1 MGEFRSSFPARQ
13 LRLSVRRSG
22 FDKFEGSVLWRLADF
37 RKKYSAMIGTAEKP
51 QELKAL
57 VDNFAF
63 PLSPGLGHPQ
73 SFSGC
78 THEILPHYFMRPLA
92 RNRAKSKKKRTPA
105 IFRLPS
111 RRRNGQSGLVGS
123 SETVPW
129 GKVETSN

>member
-1 MGEFRSSFPARQ
+1 MQNANQMRMGEFRSSFPARQ

-22 FDKFEGSVLWRLADF
+22 FDKFEGSFLRRLANF
-37 RKKYSAMIGTAEKP
+37 RKKYSAMIGAAEKP
-51 QELKAL
+51 QKLKAL

-92 RNRAKSKKKRTPA
+92 RNRAKSKKKT
-105 IFRLPS
+105 
-111 RRRNGQSGLVGS
+111 N
-123 SETVPW
+123 
-129 GKVETSN
+129 TSNLQVAVKKTKRSIGPCW